1 MHKNPIGSDK
11 REKNSPTQSRPA
23 QHTLGCRAYSPPSHW
38 SATNR
43 DKEVSQYHY
52 QYGVPPVSMCW
63 DAVLSGFFGLP
74 KGYATDEYP
83 GDKVN
88 ATKLRSRLLP
98 SVPKVDLAPILWPR
112 RGCLCR
118 NNASKV
124 SSCLHMCGRIKQTA
138 ATKCRAN
145 HAYAS
150 SLFSAVAFRAICQQG
165 AIRAPL
171 VPASSVDRHLY
182 VLGVKQLDAAN
193 ALQPYTAVDD
203 QLLTWVRPPVSR
215 DLRETVGSGATV

>member
-1 MHKNPIGSDK
+1 
-11 REKNSPTQSRPA
+11 
-23 QHTLGCRAYSPPSHW
+23 
-38 SATNR
+38 
-43 DKEVSQYHY
+43 
-52 QYGVPPVSMCW
+52 MCW

-74 KGYATDEYP
+74 KGYATDECP

-118 NNASKV
+118 NNASEV
-124 SSCLHMCGRIKQTA
+124 SSCLHSCGRIKQTA

-165 AIRAPL
+165 L
-171 VPASSVDRHLY
+171 YGHHWYQHHL
-182 VLGVKQLDAAN
+182 LID
-193 ALQPYTAVDD
+193 TC
-203 QLLTWVRPPVSR
+203 TCPVSSNLMR
-215 DLRETVGSGATV
+215 QMHSSHTRPCTTSCLRGYGHL